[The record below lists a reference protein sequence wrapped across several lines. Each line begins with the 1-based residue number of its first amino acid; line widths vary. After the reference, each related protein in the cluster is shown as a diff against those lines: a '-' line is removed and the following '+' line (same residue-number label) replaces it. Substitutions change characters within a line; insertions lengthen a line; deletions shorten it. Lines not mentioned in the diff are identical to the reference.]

1 MPSSHRISELLTVKI
16 SQEVAI
22 PAEPKNLLA
31 ANGGN
36 DTGGGDRL
44 SSGRRGV
51 DHGGLAVW
59 LLLFIVSA
67 VLKSKTEQE
76 LASVIAIKIRNSTA
90 KAPA

>member
-22 PAEPKNLLA
+22 PALEAKNLLA

-44 SSGRRGV
+44 RSGRRGV

-76 LASVIAIKIRNSTA
+76 LASVIAIKI
-90 KAPA
+90 